1 MFIEFHRNMLG
12 DQVRNQAFY
21 EALKQVIRPGMRVVD
36 LGAGTGL
43 LAFMARQLGAAEVYL
58 IDHGPVLEL
67 AQQLAL
73 ENQVDGLIF
82 LPEHSTAVFDLP
94 PADIVVSETLGNYA
108 FEEHLIENLN
118 DARRFLKPGGLL
130 IPGQVQQFIAPVTN
144 PRYHRELCIW
154 EQVGFGLNYQSAQW
168 MSLNNLYVRS
178 FKPNDL
184 LAQSDAVRCWD
195 TVDFNQ
201 GEEPASLRQGQIQ
214 WRLAEASKIYGFAL
228 WWHSTLVPGV
238 GLGTAPDAPGTH
250 WEQLYFPSLECID
263 APAGA
268 TLSLQ
273 IDADSRYEVGS
284 HLRWETQLHD
294 AQGRLL
300 ASWEQDIDQGTIH
313 LE

>member
-130 IPGQVQQFIAPVTN
+130 IPGQVQQFIAPVTS
-144 PRYHRELCIW
+144 PRYHRELCVW

-178 FKPNDL
+178 FKPSDL

-214 WRLAEASKIYGFAL
+214 WRLAEASQIYGFAL

-238 GLGTAPDAPGTH
+238 SLGTAPDAPGTH
-250 WEQLYFPSLECID
+250 WEQLYFPSLECIA

-268 TLSLQ
+268 TLSLH

-284 HLRWETQLHD
+284 HLRWETHLHD